1 MKLTSALFRQGQRG
15 EYRLPH
21 TLTQGDKLI
30 LLITYPAEESLSG
43 TAQRFVIP
51 VSQTIYEEKLQHCN
65 LELIEEK
72 RP

>member
-1 MKLTSALFRQGQRG
+1 LTSALFRQGLRG

-21 TLTQGDKLI
+21 TLIQGDKLI

-43 TAQRFVIP
+43 IAQRFVIRG
-51 VSQTIYEEKLQHCN
+51 SQTIYEEKLQHCN